1 MVDSKIDRSRSPH
14 HSQEPIGKTVGRRK
28 FEPRSL
34 EDADRLMRTA
44 WALRGTQKLVPR
56 GLYRFKTFEEADT
69 WMTAMMARTHARQ
82 QSKTSPA
89 SAEPSTKRR
98 PATS

>member
-1 MVDSKIDRSRSPH
+1 MDSKGDPH
-14 HSQEPIGKTVGRRK
+14 QEPIGKTVGRRRI
-28 FEPRSL
+28 EPRGL
-34 EDADRLMRTA
+34 EDADRLLRTA
-44 WALRGTQKLVPR
+44 WALRGTEKLVPR

-82 QSKTSPA
+82 LSKTSPG
-89 SAEPSTKRR
+89 SAAPSTKPK